1 MDDRMIA
8 YCGLICTNC
17 DAYKA
22 TQAGDMEALERAAKQ
37 ASEQFGVETTAADSM
52 CDGCLSTTGRQ
63 IDYCHEC
70 AIRLCA
76 VPRHVETCAH
86 CDEYPCDKIEAFSKP
101 GSAHRKT
108 LDGIYAALNADK

>member
-1 MDDRMIA
+1 MVA
-8 YCGLICTNC
+8 YCGLMCTDC

-22 TQAGDMEALERAAKQ
+22 TEAEDMEALERMAKE
-37 ASEQFGVETTAADSM
+37 ASEQFGMEMTVADAM

-63 IDYCHEC
+63 IGYCHEC

-76 VPRHVETCAH
+76 APKHVKNCAH
-86 CDEYPCDKIEAFSKP
+86 CAEFACDKVEAFSKP

-108 LDGIYAALNADK
+108 LDDIWSSLHREG

>member
-1 MDDRMIA
+1 MNERMTA
-8 YCGLICTNC
+8 YCGLICTDC

-22 TQAGDMEALERAAKQ
+22 TQAEDMEALERTAKQ
-37 ASEQFGVETTAADSM
+37 TSEQFGGEFAAADMM
-52 CDGCLSTTGRQ
+52 CDGCLATTGRQ
-63 IDYCHEC
+63 IGYCRQC

-86 CDEYPCDKIEAFSKP
+86 CSEYACSVVEAFSKP

-108 LDGIYAALNADK
+108 LDDIHAKLRRAG

>member
-22 TQAGDMEALERAAKQ
+22 TQAGDMEALERAAKET
-37 ASEQFGVETTAADSM
+37 SEQYGMDVTAADMM
-52 CDGCLSTTGRQ
+52 CDGCLATTGRQ
-63 IDYCHEC
+63 LGYCQEC

-76 VPRHVETCAH
+76 VEKHVETCAH
-86 CDEYPCDKIEAFSKP
+86 CDEYACDKVEAFSKP
-101 GSAHRKT
+101 GTAHRKT
-108 LDGIYAALNADK
+108 LDGILASLDAPA